1 MDVIAGISLVLAI
14 IFAILYYANG
24 KKTEMAMEVARE
36 LRKRLDE
43 AESKLSDNPC
53 KEGVN
58 SSPAASD
65 SQEVEDLK
73 ARLAEAEAE
82 LQLKESQLASASKD
96 TNTEVCDL
104 RRALA
109 EKDRKLADIGKDYKA
124 LETRFSLKESELV
137 SLMGTKEYL
146 QRQDAAKSAEI
157 QKLKNELEENIRTME
172 AMKSESDADVVEV
185 AVDKSQEL
193 EERDKY
199 IATLE
204 DSNSVLQSDL
214 ELLMREKEELESR
227 LSEAEAELQLKESA
241 SKDTNTEISDL
252 KRALAEKTEAVKREQ
267 KKAESQSDLI
277 KALQEQVAWMSAT
290 ADKEKEADKILS
302 SAKKEAEAIVKE
314 AKDKAETTLNYAK
327 ADADVILYKART
339 FYTSEKES
347 LEQTVKWKEEKL
359 KKIEQQSEALIAQAY
374 GTRKVIMEGVDVDE
388 FLLANGMYNNLRAN
402 ILSDDSLTDLGGEIS
417 NLRKKL
423 KANIAAQKK
432 FKKENGGSAAYMKG
446 SRETS
451 FFYTGATTFGTM
463 TFDVMSE
470 NIISAVPTE
479 GLEKSLEKVNNL
491 KNICEYH
498 MHSNGNK
505 GLFYADYIRLK
516 LEELKLVNDIHVLR
530 EAKKEE
536 QRRERQRLED
546 EMKAQKEFEREL
558 RKAQRDEDN
567 ARRAL
572 EKAQLEAAKEK
583 EDSERFAKLQE
594 QIEKLQ
600 SALKEAEERNQRT
613 MSMAQQTKSGWV
625 YIISNIGSFGNNVY
639 KIGMTR
645 RPDPMIRVYELGDA
659 SVPFPFDVHAF
670 IFSEDAPAL
679 ETALHQ
685 AFDKHKVNSVNYRKE
700 YFKVSLDAIK
710 RKVAE
715 LGYEVDWEDY
725 AYAPQFRD
733 SVLKK

>member
-1 MDVIAGISLVLAI
+1 MDIFTGLCLVAAIVLAV
-14 IFAILYYANG
+14 LYYANG
-24 KKTEMAMEVARE
+24 KKAEMAMEVARE

-43 AESKLSDNPC
+43 AGKNPVQ
-53 KEGVN
+53 GT
-58 SSPAASD
+58 
-65 SQEVEDLK
+65 Q
-73 ARLAEAEAE
+73 
-82 LQLKESQLASASKD
+82 
-96 TNTEVCDL
+96 
-104 RRALA
+104 
-109 EKDRKLADIGKDYKA
+109 
-124 LETRFSLKESELV
+124 ESEERY
-137 SLMGTKEYL
+137 T
-146 QRQDAAKSAEI
+146 
-157 QKLKNELEENIRTME
+157 E
-172 AMKSESDADVVEV
+172 A
-185 AVDKSQEL
+185 
-193 EERDKY
+193 
-199 IATLE
+199 LE

-214 ELLMREKEELESR
+214 ELLRQ
-227 LSEAEAELQLKESA
+227 EAEE
-241 SKDTNTEISDL
+241 KD
-252 KRALAEKTEAVKREQ
+252 KTI
-267 KKAESQSDLI
+267 QS
-277 KALQEQVAWMSAT
+277 LQEQIEHLKAE
-290 ADKEKEADKILS
+290 ADKEDTDNILASVKKEADSII
-302 SAKKEAEAIVKE
+302 KEAN
-314 AKDKAETTLNYAK
+314 DKAETILEQANSSAE
-327 ADADVILYKART
+327 VIRVNARMH
-339 FYTSEKES
+339 YTSERERM
-347 LEQTVKWKEEKL
+347 EQTVQWQEEKL

-402 ILSDDSLTDLGGEIS
+402 ILSDDSLTDLGGEVS

-446 SRETS
+446 SRETN

-505 GLFYADYIRLK
+505 GLFYTDYIRLK
-516 LEELKLVNDIHVLR
+516 LEELKLVSDIHVLR

-536 QRRERQRLED
+536 QRRERQRLAD
-546 EMKAQKEFEREL
+546 EMKAQKDFEREIKRAQKDEEEA
-558 RKAQRDEDN
+558 RKALE
-567 ARRAL
+567 RA
-572 EKAQLEAAKEK
+572 ELEAAKEK
-583 EDSERFAKLQE
+583 ANKERFVKLQE
-594 QIEKLQ
+594 QIEKLK
-600 SALKEAEERNQRT
+600 SALKEAEERGQRIL
-613 MSMAQQTKSGWV
+613 SMAQQTRRGWV
-625 YIISNIGSFGNNVY
+625 YIISNIGSFGEGVY
-639 KIGMTR
+639 KIGLTR
-645 RPDPMIRVYELGDA
+645 RLDPMERVYELGDA

-685 AFDKHKVNSVNYRKE
+685 AFDKYKVNSVNWRKE

>member
-1 MDVIAGISLVLAI
+1 MDVLTGISLVLAI

-24 KKTEMAMEVARE
+24 KKAEMAMDVARE

-43 AESKLSDNPC
+43 AEKKTVSDKPCTERANP
-53 KEGVN
+53 
-58 SSPAASD
+58 SPTVSE
-65 SQEVEDLK
+65 SQEVENLK
-73 ARLAEAEAE
+73 ARLSEAEAE
-82 LQLKESQLASASKD
+82 LQLKESASKD
-96 TNTEVCDL
+96 TNTEISDL

-137 SLMGTKEYL
+137 SLMETKEHL
-146 QRQDAAKSAEI
+146 QRQDTAKSAEI
-157 QKLKNELEENIRTME
+157 QKLKEELEASNRAIES
-172 AMKSESDADVVEV
+172 MKRDSETGVVEV
-185 AVDKSQEL
+185 TVDRSQEL
-193 EERDKY
+193 EERDKH

-214 ELLMREKEELESR
+214 GLLMREKEDLASR
-227 LSEAEAELQLKESA
+227 LTEAEAELQLKESA

-252 KRALAEKTEAVKREQ
+252 RRALAEKTEAVKREQ

-290 ADKEKEADKILS
+290 ADKEREADKILS
-302 SAKKEAEAIVKE
+302 SAKKEAESIIKE

-347 LEQTVKWKEEKL
+347 LEQAVKWKEEKL

-402 ILSDDSLTDLGGEIS
+402 ILSDDTLADLGGEIS

-423 KANIAAQKK
+423 KANLAAQKK
-432 FKKENGGSAAYMKG
+432 FKKKNGGSAAYMKG
-446 SRETS
+446 SLETS

-536 QRRERQRLED
+536 QRRERQRLAD
-546 EMKAQKEFEREL
+546 EMKAQKDFEREIKRAQKDEEEA
-558 RKAQRDEDN
+558 RKALE
-567 ARRAL
+567 RA
-572 EKAQLEAAKEK
+572 ELEAAKEK
-583 EDSERFAKLQE
+583 ENKERLAKLQE
-594 QIEKLQ
+594 QIERLKT
-600 SALKEAEERNQRT
+600 ALKEAEERGQRIL
-613 MSMAQQTKSGWV
+613 SMAQQTRRGWV
-625 YIISNIGSFGNNVY
+625 YIISNIGSFGEGVY
-639 KIGMTR
+639 KIGLTR
-645 RPDPMIRVYELGDA
+645 RLDPMERVYELGDA

-685 AFDKHKVNSVNYRKE
+685 AFDKHKVNSVNWRKE

-733 SVLKK
+733 SVLRK